1 MCQSREAGSNTCL
14 VGHTYVTMAR
24 IEIVEHIRHPHPSF
38 RDMNCEVSCLAHK
51 MRFWAKCLC
60 PSRLIYGSY
69 KPQCNG
75 ILGAAF
81 GKQLV

>member
-1 MCQSREAGSNTCL
+1 MPEQGGRQQYMSRGPHLCHNGQNRDCRT
-14 VGHTYVTMAR
+14 H
-24 IEIVEHIRHPHPSF
+24 RHPHPSF